1 MKKSDKIT
9 EEMLLTLRENVKK
22 AMSARRYAH
31 TLEVE
36 KMAARIGA
44 IYCPEKADI
53 LRAAAL
59 LHDTTKELPF
69 CGQEEIFTKHGIDM
83 TEELRNAP
91 STHHAM
97 TAALEIPSCYP
108 EFADCEIIEAVRY
121 HTTGRADMSL
131 CEKIIYLSDYID
143 MTRTYDDCV
152 KLRNMFWG
160 AEPEKMTAEEREA
173 HLDRVIMRSLEM
185 TINDLTE
192 RGKIICRDTLEARDS
207 LLK

>member
-9 EEMLLTLRENVKK
+9 DKMLLKLREDVGR

-36 KMAARIGA
+36 KMAARIGE
-44 IYCPEKADI
+44 IYCTEKIEI

-59 LHDTTKELPF
+59 LHDMTKELPF
-69 CGQEEIFTKHGIDM
+69 CGQEEIFKKHGIDM

-108 EFADCEIIEAVRY
+108 EFSDDDIVEAVRY
-121 HTTGRADMSL
+121 HTTGRAGMSL

-152 KLRNMFWG
+152 KLRNMFWD
-160 AEPEKMTAEEREA
+160 AEPEKMSEDEREK
-173 HLDRVIMRSLEM
+173 HIDRVILRSLEM
-185 TINDLTE
+185 TIRDLTE
-192 RGKIICRDTLEARDS
+192 RGKVICRDTLEARDS

>member
-22 AMSARRYAH
+22 SMSARRYSH

-36 KMAARIGA
+36 KMAARIGEV
-44 IYCPEKADI
+44 YCPEKVDI

-69 CGQEEIFTKHGIDM
+69 CGQEEIFTKHGIAM

-97 TAALEIPSCYP
+97 TAAFEIPSCYP
-108 EFADCEIIEAVRY
+108 EFSDCEIIEAVRY

-152 KLRNMFWG
+152 KLRNMFWD
-160 AEPEKMTAEEREA
+160 AEPEKMTADERAE
-173 HLDRVIMRSLEM
+173 HIDRVILRSLEM
-185 TINDLTE
+185 TIRDLTE